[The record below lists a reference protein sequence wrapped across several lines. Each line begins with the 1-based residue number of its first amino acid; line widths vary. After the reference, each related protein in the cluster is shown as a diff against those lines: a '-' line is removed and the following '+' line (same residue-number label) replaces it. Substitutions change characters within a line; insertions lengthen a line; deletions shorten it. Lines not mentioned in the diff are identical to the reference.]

1 MSDLELHTSSARTP
15 VLLAAFGEWVTGL
28 PLYGSIAA
36 TIWIP
41 YQVLQVLLALV
52 LGVPAAADA
61 VQAAGKAAA
70 ADQPF
75 DESGAVAAAGRLLLF
90 GLVTLALALVAAALS
105 QAAIALAVA
114 GRLRGES
121 PALGSALRAAWART
135 GAVLGATFL
144 MALVGLLAVIVV
156 LVVGLPLTFA
166 LGLAHLGAVGTGLT
180 ALGLIAGPVVLISAF
195 AVAPQ
200 VAAIEGAGPL
210 ASLRRARSL
219 IGRRWPVALLVLV
232 VLGTLAWLG
241 SALLT
246 GVFEAAVGGRPGAVS
261 LLAGAAA
268 AAPSAGGFRAPP
280 PGGFSRL
287 FYRVPTRECA
297 STELP

>member
-1 MSDLELHTSSARTP
+1 MSERELHTSSARTP

-28 PLYGSIAA
+28 PLYASIAA

-105 QAAIALAVA
+105 QAAIALGVT
-114 GRLRGES
+114 GRLPGAGA
-121 PALGSALRAAWART
+121 ALGSVLR
-135 GAVLGATFL
+135 
-144 MALVGLLAVIVV
+144 
-156 LVVGLPLTFA
+156 
-166 LGLAHLGAVGTGLT
+166 
-180 ALGLIAGPVVLISAF
+180 
-195 AVAPQ
+195 
-200 VAAIEGAGPL
+200 
-210 ASLRRARSL
+210 
-219 IGRRWPVALLVLV
+219 
-232 VLGTLAWLG
+232 
-241 SALLT
+241 
-246 GVFEAAVGGRPGAVS
+246 AVGGRRGAVS

-268 AAPSAGGFRAPP
+268 AALSAVVFGPLPQVGLTLLYD
-280 PGGFSRL
+280 RL
-287 FYRVPTRECA
+287 RTREVA
-297 STELP
+297 

>member
-1 MSDLELHTSSARTP
+1 MSELELHTSSARTP

-105 QAAIALAVA
+105 QAATALAVA

-121 PALGSALRAAWART
+121 PPLGSVLRAAWART

-180 ALGLIAGPVVLISAF
+180 GLGLIAGPVVLISAF

-232 VLGTLAWLG
+232 VLGTVAWLG

-268 AAPSAGGFRAPP
+268 AALSAVVFGPLPQVGLTLLYD
-280 PGGFSRL
+280 RL
-287 FYRVPTRECA
+287 RTREGA
-297 STELP
+297 

>member
-1 MSDLELHTSSARTP
+1 MLRTTQNLSEMPARRGRCSPIRRPGVRDAMGRKGPRIFSA
-15 VLLAAFGEWVTGL
+15 
-28 PLYGSIAA
+28 
-36 TIWIP
+36 
-41 YQVLQVLLALV
+41 
-52 LGVPAAADA
+52 
-61 VQAAGKAAA
+61 
-70 ADQPF
+70 
-75 DESGAVAAAGRLLLF
+75 
-90 GLVTLALALVAAALS
+90 
-105 QAAIALAVA
+105 
-114 GRLRGES
+114 
-121 PALGSALRAAWART
+121 
-135 GAVLGATFL
+135 
-144 MALVGLLAVIVV
+144 
-156 LVVGLPLTFA
+156 
-166 LGLAHLGAVGTGLT
+166 

-268 AAPSAGGFRAPP
+268 AALSAVVFGPLPQVGLTLLYD
-280 PGGFSRL
+280 RL
-287 FYRVPTRECA
+287 RTREGA
-297 STELP
+297 

>member
-1 MSDLELHTSSARTP
+1 MSELELHTSSARTP

-105 QAAIALAVA
+105 QAAPALSVA
-114 GRLRGES
+114 RRLRGGAAGGRDRRRR
-121 PALGSALRAAWART
+121 PAGQPA
-135 GAVLGATFL
+135 
-144 MALVGLLAVIVV
+144 
-156 LVVGLPLTFA
+156 P
-166 LGLAHLGAVGTGLT
+166 
-180 ALGLIAGPVVLISAF
+180 GPQ
-195 AVAPQ
+195 PDRP
-200 VAAIEGAGPL
+200 PL
-210 ASLRRARSL
+210 A
-219 IGRRWPVALLVLV
+219 GRPPGA
-232 VLGTLAWLG
+232 
-241 SALLT
+241 
-246 GVFEAAVGGRPGAVS
+246 GRPGHRG
-261 LLAGAAA
+261 LAGFGPAHRGFRSRGRGPAGRGVA
-268 AAPSAGGFRAPP
+268 AGGRGRGGPLGGGLRGPAPP
-280 PGGFSRL
+280 RVDASFLQGPHPRVRL
-287 FYRVPTRECA
+287 HRA
-297 STELP
+297 S